1 VSGREGAERHIPA
14 AAPPRPWWAI
24 GLGAAIVVLVTAS
37 PPGRHVVQSFLTSLR
52 IPAPQRVNV
61 NLPSISGLNA
71 NRQLLNMVS
80 AIMTTSP
87 RALQDEPDQPAPTA
101 DAAARLAG
109 ISVQLPLGR
118 TDRPA
123 LSVVGAHAV
132 ALPIDRA
139 QLRTMLTEAGR
150 PGVPLPPTMD
160 GATVTVHLPRAIR
173 VQYGH
178 CPAPPDTT
186 LRGQLQGRP
195 PVSSEN
201 ADCIVL
207 LETPTASVEAPAGLN
222 VGQLV
227 NVALELSGLSPNQA
241 QALRRTLDWHA
252 VLGLSLPRFVRS
264 YDSVQVDGER
274 GVLVTTAG
282 RRGPTYEL
290 IWANEGIAYAL
301 AGYGSSADA
310 VPLAMSLHQAEARP

>member
-1 VSGREGAERHIPA
+1 VSGREGAEPQVPA

-24 GLGAAIVVLVTAS
+24 GLGAAIVVLVVSS
-37 PPGRHVVQSFLTSLR
+37 PVGRRAAHGLLAALR
-52 IPAPQRVNV
+52 IPAPQRVSV
-61 NLPSISGLNA
+61 NLPSISGPNA

-80 AIMTTSP
+80 AILTASP
-87 RALQDEPDQPAPTA
+87 KALQDEGDRPAATA
-101 DAAARLAG
+101 DAAAQAAG
-109 ISVQLPLGR
+109 MRVQLPFGR

-123 LSVVGAHAV
+123 LTVVGARTIG
-132 ALPIDRA
+132 LPIARA

-150 PGVPLPPTMD
+150 SGVPLPATLD
-160 GATVTVHLPRAIR
+160 GATVTVRTPRAIR
-173 VQYGH
+173 AQYGH

-195 PVSSEN
+195 PVAPEN

-207 LETPTASVEAPAGLN
+207 LETPAASVDAPPSLDM
-222 VGQLV
+222 GQLV
-227 NVALELSGLSPNQA
+227 NIALELSGLSPNQA
-241 QALRRTLDWHA
+241 QALRRTLDWKA

-264 YDSVQVDGER
+264 YDSVQVGDVS

-290 IWANEGIAYAL
+290 LWEKDGVAYAL
-301 AGYGSSADA
+301 AGYGSAADA
-310 VPLAMSLHQAEARP
+310 VPLATSLHPAGSTP